1 MKMNLSFRVLLCGVA
16 ALATTLCYAGAS
28 TYVAGQQLSP
38 DQLKSL
44 AGATVVRLG
53 SQSFQTLPAS
63 ASATAKNAGA
73 VGSAVTLVVNDRG
86 VVGESRNEVV
96 VSQVSTQEV
105 QQTIG
110 KLSHAA
116 IGVQYFDHMRI
127 SQLTFASF
135 QDAVGAREQ
144 LKTLLAPGAAVDV
157 PIRYGKPKV
166 R

>member
-1 MKMNLSFRVLLCGVA
+1 MKVNLSFRVLLSGVA

-28 TYVAGQQLSP
+28 TFVAGQQLSP
-38 DQLKSL
+38 AQWKSL
-44 AGATVVRLG
+44 AGTTVVRLG

-63 ASATAKNAGA
+63 AKNAGA
-73 VGSAVTLVVNDRG
+73 AGSAVTLVVNDRG

-116 IGVQYFDHMRI
+116 IGVQYFDHMSI

-135 QDAVGAREQ
+135 QDAVNAREQ

>member
-1 MKMNLSFRVLLCGVA
+1 MMKMNLSFKGLLCGVA

-38 DQLKSL
+38 AQLKSL

-53 SQSFQTLPAS
+53 SQSLQTLP

-135 QDAVGAREQ
+135 QDAVSAREQ